1 MELGNTLR
9 VGKRYDPF
17 LLKITPSSLRTNS
30 KSNYQNNLKRNY
42 KYERAVKKAVKKIT
56 YRLR

>member
-1 MELGNTLR
+1 MEIGNTLSDGR
-9 VGKRYDPF
+9 RYDPF
-17 LLKITPSSLRTNS
+17 LLKIIPSSLRINS

-42 KYERAVKKAVKKIT
+42 KYERAVKKII